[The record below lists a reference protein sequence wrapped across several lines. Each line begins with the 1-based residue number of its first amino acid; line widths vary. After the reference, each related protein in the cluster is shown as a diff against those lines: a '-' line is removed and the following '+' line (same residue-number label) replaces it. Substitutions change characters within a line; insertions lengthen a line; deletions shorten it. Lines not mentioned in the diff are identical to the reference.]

1 MVDGLQRA
9 HGNFGGVRS
18 VLYLD
23 GSGNM
28 AIHNYQNSLSYMFKK
43 WIFLKT
49 CRNSHFLSVVN
60 LFFSSTMKEETN
72 GFDNDSLLRWEEE
85 FFTLQIKHDVGADLR
100 LNVHPPTHLAN
111 VSDVY
116 SYLSKFQEF
125 NNQ

>member
-1 MVDGLQRA
+1 ME
-9 HGNFGGVRS
+9 
-18 VLYLD
+18 
-23 GSGNM
+23 
-28 AIHNYQNSLSYMFKK
+28 
-43 WIFLKT
+43 
-49 CRNSHFLSVVN
+49 
-60 LFFSSTMKEETN
+60 EETN
-72 GFDNDSLLRWEEE
+72 GFDNDSLLCWEEE